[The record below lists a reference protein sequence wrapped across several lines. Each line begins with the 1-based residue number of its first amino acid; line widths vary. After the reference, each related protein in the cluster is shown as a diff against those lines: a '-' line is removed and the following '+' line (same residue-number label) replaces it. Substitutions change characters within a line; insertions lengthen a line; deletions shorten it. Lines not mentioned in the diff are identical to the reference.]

1 MLNGGTL
8 EDVGQAGGDCR
19 RSSAADRHV
28 VLDAKPHVRDCPW
41 PVPRRGDD
49 THPWRPPLH
58 TLIHAAA
65 LALAATGTTVLAA
78 QSGGAAAQ
86 PANAACALVTEK
98 EVEAATGLDYDPG
111 SPIEA
116 AYERIPGGATCHWG
130 GPGGGLSA
138 TGVLVRDDKPEIGIT
153 LIANSPRGS
162 HTEWQRKQR
171 LLRGCTRESA
181 PGIGGDAFA
190 EICEQAPY
198 GVSVY
203 ARTGKRDV
211 LVRVYHVE
219 RKGWSKASVKPAAIA
234 LAKVAAARATG
245 K

>member
-1 MLNGGTL
+1 M
-8 EDVGQAGGDCR
+8 
-19 RSSAADRHV
+19 
-28 VLDAKPHVRDCPW
+28 PI
-41 PVPRRGDD
+41 D
-49 THPWRPPLH
+49 TMIR
-58 TLIHAAA
+58 AAA
-65 LALAATGTTVLAA
+65 LALTLQQAAMVTTELAA
-78 QSGGAAAQ
+78 QSGGGAAQ
-86 PANAACALVTEK
+86 PANPACALVTEK

-116 AYERIPGGATCHWG
+116 AYESIPGGATCHWG

-138 TGVLVRDDKPEIGIT
+138 TGVVVRDDKPEIGVT
-153 LIANSPRGS
+153 LVTDSPRGS

-171 LLRGCTRESA
+171 LQRGCTRE
-181 PGIGGDAFA
+181 PVRGIGSDAFA

-203 ARTGKRDV
+203 ARTGNRDV

-219 RKGWSKASVKPAAIA
+219 RKGWSKASVKPTAIA
-234 LAKVAAARATG
+234 LAKAAAARAKG